1 MIENVTKIKSHNPEK
16 HLTEWTASRV
26 ELNIILAKVKYGVEE
41 IRMKILKY
49 FNVLSRRETESL
61 AIKKCSRF

>member
-1 MIENVTKIKSHNPEK
+1 MTENVTKIKSHKPEK
-16 HLTEWTASRV
+16 CLTEWTASKV
-26 ELNIILAKVKYGVEE
+26 ELNMILAKVKYGVEE
-41 IRMKILKY
+41 MRMKILKY